1 MKLQEVRNMLGN
13 DFEDIIS
20 EFKREGGSIIFVVG
34 KSPMDIM
41 EPILL

>member
-20 EFKREGGSIIFVVG
+20 EFKREGIIFE
-34 KSPMDIM
+34 SQFSS
-41 EPILL
+41 L

>member
-20 EFKREGGSIIFVVG
+20 EFKREGIQLSIFDVLQEVHI
-34 KSPMDIM
+34 SIS
-41 EPILL
+41 